1 VLSQK
6 TLLSLTAAT
15 LLAVATAC
23 GGSSGGTTPAMG
35 TPPPGAGDVQLFA
48 GSGDVRPGPN
58 RFLMALLTKDGTPV
72 SDASVKLDFRPLTG
86 NTAGP
91 IATTVQAQYLGKD
104 SESAKSL
111 YSARVTFPKPGNW
124 EADAT
129 VTKDGKSSQAKA
141 QFVVRQTTGVPNIG
155 ESIPASNSP
164 TSPPT
169 PVEQLTSQRP
179 VGDADFY
186 KLSIAES
193 LKTGKASMIIF
204 ATPAFCQTRTC
215 GPQLEALQGLKQKY
229 AAQVNFIHIEV
240 YQRPDLL
247 LQGQGQPKL
256 AETVTQWHLESEPW
270 VFLVDKSGK
279 VFDRFEGY
287 APAWEVEPSLQKLL
301 TT

>member
-1 VLSQK
+1 MLSQK

-15 LLAVATAC
+15 LVAVATAC
-23 GGSSGGTTPAMG
+23 SGNSGGSTPAMG
-35 TPPPGAGDVQLFA
+35 TPNLGAGEIQLFA

-58 RFLMALLTKDGTPV
+58 RFLMALLAKDGTPV

-91 IATTVQAQYLGKD
+91 VATSVQAQYLGKD

-111 YSARVTFPKPGNW
+111 YSTRVTFPNAGNW
-124 EADAT
+124 EAEAT
-129 VTKDGKSSQAKA
+129 VTKDGRSSRAKA
-141 QFVVRQTTGVPNIG
+141 QFVVRQSSGVPAIG
-155 ESIPASNSP
+155 ENIPASASP

-169 PVEQLTSQRP
+169 PIEQLTSQRP

-186 KLSIAES
+186 KLSIADS
-193 LKTGKASMIIF
+193 LKTGKPSVLIF
-204 ATPAFCQTRTC
+204 STPAFCQTRTC

-229 AAQVNFIHIEV
+229 TAQVNFIHIEV

-256 AETVTQWHLESEPW
+256 AETVNQWHLESEPF
-270 VFLVDKSGK
+270 VFLVDKAGK

-287 APAWEVEPSLQKLL
+287 APAWEVEPALQKLL
-301 TT
+301 TA